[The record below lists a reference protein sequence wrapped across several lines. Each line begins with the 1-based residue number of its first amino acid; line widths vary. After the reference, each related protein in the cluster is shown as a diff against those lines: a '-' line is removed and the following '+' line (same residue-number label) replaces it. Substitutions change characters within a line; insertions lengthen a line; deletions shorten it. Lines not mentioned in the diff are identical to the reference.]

1 MRKNAQKALSI
12 ALSLSM
18 TFSLMAFG
26 GMSNRNIAKADDT
39 ARTSLNGYASEGVAE
54 EVTVV
59 GKDTVGIIA
68 KVCTYLAN
76 NNVNILDI
84 NQTITGGF
92 FNMMMIVES
101 EEVVKTFPVMASE
114 LEQIGEELGVKIQ
127 AQHQEIFEMMH
138 RI

>member
-1 MRKNAQKALSI
+1 MNKAI
-12 ALSLSM
+12 
-18 TFSLMAFG
+18 
-26 GMSNRNIAKADDT
+26 I
-39 ARTSLNGYASEGVAE
+39 
-54 EVTVV
+54 TVV
-59 GKDTVGIIA
+59 GQDTVGIIA
-68 KVCTYLAN
+68 RVCTYLSQH
-76 NNVNILDI
+76 NVNVLDI
-84 NQTITGGF
+84 SQTIIDGY